1 MQERY
6 RVFDEAMLRFNQ
18 HLGRIYRCLEWRTVQ
33 CLQCKIAEHKDLCK
47 RCSVHAP
54 SLLSASAAQ
63 AADGPARRRLR
74 GLLH

>member
-33 CLQCKIAEHKDLCK
+33 CLRCKIAEHEDLCEPVQ
-47 RCSVHAP
+47 RPCPITAVCECCAGS
-54 SLLSASAAQ
+54 
-63 AADGPARRRLR
+63 
-74 GLLH
+74 